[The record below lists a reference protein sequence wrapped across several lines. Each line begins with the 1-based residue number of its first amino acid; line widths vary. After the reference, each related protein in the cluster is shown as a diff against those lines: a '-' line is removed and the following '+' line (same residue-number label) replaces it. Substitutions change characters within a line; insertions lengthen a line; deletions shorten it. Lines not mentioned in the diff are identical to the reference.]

1 MMKSNICDYSDSY
14 ILAVTVTI
22 TITTAIMEKDQMK
35 EIKESIQKL
44 CTIQ

>member
-22 TITTAIMEKDQMK
+22 IITTAGADDNGERPD
-35 EIKESIQKL
+35 ERN
-44 CTIQ
+44 